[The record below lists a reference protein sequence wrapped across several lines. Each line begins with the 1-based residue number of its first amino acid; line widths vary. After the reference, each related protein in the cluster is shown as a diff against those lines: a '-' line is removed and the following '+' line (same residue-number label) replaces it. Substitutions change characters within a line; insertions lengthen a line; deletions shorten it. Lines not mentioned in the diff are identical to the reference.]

1 MSDIASQ
8 IKKLTSELNS
18 ITGGKKN
25 LLKAIFKQPPNGRT
39 ISNSIY
45 GLKNEIEKLQEQ
57 LKKYQLEIQKFIQL
71 DKFLENVHSL
81 NKNDFDKLILD
92 LMKKKNLSQGNI
104 NSIVKERMRR
114 TKSKEKL
121 NDIKLKLKKYS
132 RNNANIYV
140 KHVKHLYKNGQINS
154 KEYITLL
161 NFIPDNK
168 VKKQANIRHFLKT
181 TKAINNSNNPKKKI
195 KKLNDPNTY
204 NFNSMSSSRVDNS
217 NNNSDLKQQ
226 KSITYNQN
234 KNNTNKNVVQSFF
247 RKKSS
252 NVNNIMNSM
261 AKKNN
266 KNNK

>member
-132 RNNANIYV
+132 RNSANIYV
-140 KHVKHLYKNGQINS
+140 KDLYENGQINS

>member
-25 LLKAIFKQPPNGRT
+25 LLKAVFKQPPNGRT

-45 GLKNEIEKLQEQ
+45 GLKNEIKKLQEQ
-57 LKKYQLEIQKFIQL
+57 LKKYQFEIQKYIQL

-132 RNNANIYV
+132 RNSANSYV
-140 KHVKHLYKNGQINS
+140 EHLYNTRQINS
-154 KEYITLL
+154 KEYNTLL

-204 NFNSMSSSRVDNS
+204 NFNSMSSRVDNS